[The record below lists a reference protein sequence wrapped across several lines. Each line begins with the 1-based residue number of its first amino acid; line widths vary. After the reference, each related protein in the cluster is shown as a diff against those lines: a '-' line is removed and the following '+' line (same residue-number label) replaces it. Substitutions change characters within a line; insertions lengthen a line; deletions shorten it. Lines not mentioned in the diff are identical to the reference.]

1 MPQRKNI
8 LLVIET
14 SKSFGRN
21 LLHGIGRF
29 IRETSARWAVYTEER
44 GKRENLPTWMKEFHG
59 DGIISHSNS
68 PAMIEALGELGLPLV
83 ETDMCGMDRPVP
95 LVYSNE
101 KALCEMAVTHFT
113 SRGIQKIAWCQLVNR
128 EWANFRH
135 DALLEA
141 LNDAGVELVGAYR
154 PSRQNPGDWLSQR
167 SAMCEWIE
175 SLPKPVGV
183 LCANDLCGSRLL
195 DAARQISV
203 AIPER
208 IAVLGV
214 DNDPVLCNLTTPP
227 LSSIDQNAEL
237 IGYRSAALLENMM
250 AGSAAPKTP
259 DWVDPLSI
267 VTRQSTDIIAIE
279 NPDVAQAVK
288 FIRANAC
295 RNITVSDVVDAST
308 VSRSLLEKLFRET
321 LGRSPKAEIMRIRIE
336 RACQLL
342 RGSMPVT
349 VIAMRCGFSSSQYFA
364 NVFQR
369 EMGVSPS
376 LWRKQKAT

>member
-1 MPQRKNI
+1 
-8 LLVIET
+8 
-14 SKSFGRN
+14 
-21 LLHGIGRF
+21 
-29 IRETSARWAVYTEER
+29 
-44 GKRENLPTWMKEFHG
+44 
-59 DGIISHSNS
+59 
-68 PAMIEALGELGLPLV
+68 
-83 ETDMCGMDRPVP
+83 
-95 LVYSNE
+95 
-101 KALCEMAVTHFT
+101 
-113 SRGIQKIAWCQLVNR
+113 
-128 EWANFRH
+128 
-135 DALLEA
+135 
-141 LNDAGVELVGAYR
+141 
-154 PSRQNPGDWLSQR
+154 
-167 SAMCEWIE
+167 
-175 SLPKPVGV
+175 
-183 LCANDLCGSRLL
+183 
-195 DAARQISV
+195 
-203 AIPER
+203 IPER